1 MSTSQEYIELFK
13 EKETTL
19 EKDSPSFMKEIR
31 QDAMDRFSKTGI
43 PERKNELYK
52 YTSLQK
58 MFEPKYTMQFQPSKV
73 DFKIE
78 DIFNCDVP
86 NLKTR
91 LEIILNG
98 FYFSE
103 ESNLRKLDNG
113 IIIGSLAAALRE
125 YPELV
130 RQYYGRSAGTS
141 TDSLVSLNTAFALDG
156 LFIYVPSGK
165 TLDEPV
171 QVVHLPMTGLDTLL
185 HYRNLFIMED
195 NSSAEVI
202 VCDHTLSPFRF
213 LTNSVTE
220 IHAGP
225 GARFNYSRV
234 QNEHLNSNLLT
245 NLFVNQEKDSK
256 VKSTTVT
263 LHGGTIRNNTNVL
276 LNDEGCDSQVYGLS
290 LSDRNQHIDNY
301 VNIDHASPNCTSTQL
316 FKCILDEQSTGAF
329 NGRILVRPDAQKTM
343 AYQTNNNILMLDESK
358 MNSKPQLEIYAD
370 DVRCSHGATTGQL
383 DEDALFYMQSRGIPR
398 QEARLLML
406 YAFAHEVIDKIDVVP
421 LKSRISDLVDK
432 RLRGELSRCNN
443 CSMACGDIPLPM
455 FKK

>member
-13 EKETTL
+13 ENENIL
-19 EKDSPSFMKEIR
+19 EKASPSFMKVIR
-31 QDAMDRFSKTGI
+31 QDAMDQFSKAGI
-43 PERKNELYK
+43 PDKKSELYK

-58 MFEPKYTMQFQPSKV
+58 IFEPKYSMQFQPSKV
-73 DFKIE
+73 EFKVE

-86 NLKTR
+86 DLKTR

-103 ESNLRKLDNG
+103 DSNLRKFDNG
-113 IIIGSLAAALRE
+113 IIIGSLAEALRE
-125 YPELV
+125 FPELV
-130 RQYYGRSAGTS
+130 KKYYGRSAGTS
-141 TDSLVSLNTAFALDG
+141 ADGLVSLNTAFALDG
-156 LFIYVPSGK
+156 LFIYVPKGI
-165 TLDEPV
+165 TLEEPV

-195 NSSAEVI
+195 NASAEVI

-220 IHAGP
+220 IYAGP

-245 NLFVNQEKDSK
+245 NLFIHQEKDSK
-256 VKSTTVT
+256 VKSNTIT
-263 LHGGTIRNNTNVL
+263 LHGGTIRNNTHVL

-290 LSDRNQHIDNY
+290 LSDRSQHIDNY

-316 FKCILDEQSTGAF
+316 FKGILDEQATGAF
-329 NGRILVRPDAQKTM
+329 NGRILVRPDAQKTL
-343 AYQTNNNILMLDESK
+343 AYQTNNNILMSDEAK

-406 YAFAHEVIDKIDVVP
+406 YAFAHEVIDKIDVIP
-421 LKSRISDLVDK
+421 LKSRINHLVDK

-443 CSMACGDIPLPM
+443 CSMACGDAPLPINM
-455 FKK
+455 